1 MRTSLM
7 LICFFILAWQ
17 GLVITNTLKTRLENR
32 TNQVQTLLNQ
42 IQPKTNKRYIIKYTF
57 IQFYS
62 IKLMKKK
69 YLTSQE
75 YNSLVVTVQKSAN
88 YITDK
93 EKKMFDLI
101 FEKLFVITEDDII
114 SNEEINHPISN
125 PN

>member
-1 MRTSLM
+1 
-7 LICFFILAWQ
+7 
-17 GLVITNTLKTRLENR
+17 
-32 TNQVQTLLNQ
+32 
-42 IQPKTNKRYIIKYTF
+42 
-57 IQFYS
+57 
-62 IKLMKKK
+62 MKKK
-69 YLTSQE
+69 YLTSSE

-114 SNEEINHPISN
+114 SSEEINHPISN

>member
-1 MRTSLM
+1 
-7 LICFFILAWQ
+7 
-17 GLVITNTLKTRLENR
+17 
-32 TNQVQTLLNQ
+32 
-42 IQPKTNKRYIIKYTF
+42 
-57 IQFYS
+57 
-62 IKLMKKK
+62 MKKK

-75 YNSLVVTVQKSAN
+75 YNSVVVTIQKSAN

-101 FEKLFVITEDDII
+101 FDKLFVITEDDII

>member
-1 MRTSLM
+1 
-7 LICFFILAWQ
+7 
-17 GLVITNTLKTRLENR
+17 
-32 TNQVQTLLNQ
+32 
-42 IQPKTNKRYIIKYTF
+42 
-57 IQFYS
+57 
-62 IKLMKKK
+62 MKKE
-69 YLTSQE
+69 YLTSSE

-101 FEKLFVITEDDII
+101 FDKLFVITDDDII

>member
-1 MRTSLM
+1 
-7 LICFFILAWQ
+7 
-17 GLVITNTLKTRLENR
+17 
-32 TNQVQTLLNQ
+32 
-42 IQPKTNKRYIIKYTF
+42 
-57 IQFYS
+57 
-62 IKLMKKK
+62 MKKK

-75 YNSLVVTVQKSAN
+75 YNSVVVTIQKSAN

-101 FEKLFVITEDDII
+101 FNKLFVITDDDII

>member
-1 MRTSLM
+1 
-7 LICFFILAWQ
+7 
-17 GLVITNTLKTRLENR
+17 
-32 TNQVQTLLNQ
+32 
-42 IQPKTNKRYIIKYTF
+42 
-57 IQFYS
+57 
-62 IKLMKKK
+62 MKKN

-75 YNSLVVTVQKSAN
+75 YNSVVVTIQKSAN

-101 FEKLFVITEDDII
+101 FDKLFVITDDDII

>member
-1 MRTSLM
+1 M
-7 LICFFILAWQ
+7 IYNNI
-17 GLVITNTLKTRLENR
+17 INLKSYL
-32 TNQVQTLLNQ
+32 
-42 IQPKTNKRYIIKYTF
+42 
-57 IQFYS
+57 

-101 FEKLFVITEDDII
+101 FDKLFVITEDDII
-114 SNEEINHPISN
+114 SNEEINHPITNS
-125 PN
+125 